1 MTRLA
6 DMLAIG
12 FLVASMAAFVLGDG
26 ALAHSDDLR
35 AGYWLGIGMVSLWAG
50 VQVAR
55 PRVKP

>member
-6 DMLAIG
+6 DTLAIG
-12 FLVASMAAFVLGDG
+12 FLVASMAAFALGDG
-26 ALAHSDDLR
+26 AFAHSDDLR
-35 AGYWLGIGMVSLWAG
+35 GGYWLAIGMVSLWAG